1 MFADPLYTLPV
12 VAALLGLYV
21 VGGFVKGAASFGQ
34 PMVTISVAVLFV
46 PVPAAIAIAVVPSFL
61 ANLVQGYANRESAP
75 QLKPYWP
82 FYVCLIAGIL
92 IGLRIFALLDQN
104 ALQAIIGMLLVVFSV
119 TQLAGLSPP
128 LSPPPRGMVLA
139 ASGLISGLAAGTTS
153 FVAFPSLPVFIAYR
167 LDRKL
172 FALVTSVMFFITM
185 LMVGGGLTLLGLFG
199 RGELIMGLACCVPS
213 FFGQKLGLGMRD
225 RMSVSALR
233 LFVNIVL
240 CCVGLGLI
248 LKYLG
253 IGFG

>member
-12 VAALLGLYV
+12 IAGLLGLYV

-34 PMVTISVAVLFV
+34 PMVTISVAVLFI

-61 ANLVQGYANRESAP
+61 ANLVQGYASREVTP

-82 FYVCLIAGIL
+82 FYVSLIVGIG
-92 IGLRIFALLDQN
+92 IGLRIFASLDHD

-128 LSPPPRGMVLA
+128 LVPPPKAAVLA

-185 LMVGGGLTLLGLFG
+185 IMVGGGLTVLGLFG

-213 FFGQKLGLGMRD
+213 IIGQKLGLRMRD

-233 LFVNIVL
+233 LFVNVVL
-240 CCVGLGLI
+240 GLVGLGLI
-248 LKYLG
+248 LKYFGLG
-253 IGFG
+253 FA